1 MGGYEGKFLW
11 RKIYYLVH
19 ETFLVRESNPLNLF
33 DDGKKFLGR
42 P

>member
-11 RKIYYLVH
+11 RKIFYLVH
-19 ETFLVRESNPLNLF
+19 ETFLFRESNPLNLF